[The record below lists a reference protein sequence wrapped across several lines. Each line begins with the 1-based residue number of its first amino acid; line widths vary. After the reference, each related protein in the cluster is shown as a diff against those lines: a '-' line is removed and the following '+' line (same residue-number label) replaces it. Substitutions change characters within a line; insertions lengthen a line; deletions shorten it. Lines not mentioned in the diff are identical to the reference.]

1 MCLSWG
7 ILDISV
13 FFSSMTLIK
22 FKSLEIQSLIFRNI
36 LWFLL
41 RVVNEYFL
49 MARCCQVL
57 QRALVVLFILGR
69 LGLQAQGLSAH
80 DWNSD

>member
-22 FKSLEIQSLIFRNI
+22 FKSLEIQSLIFGNI

-49 MARCCQVL
+49 MALCCQVL
-57 QRALVVLFILGR
+57 QRARVVLFILGR
-69 LGLQAQGLSAH
+69 LGLQAQGLSAN